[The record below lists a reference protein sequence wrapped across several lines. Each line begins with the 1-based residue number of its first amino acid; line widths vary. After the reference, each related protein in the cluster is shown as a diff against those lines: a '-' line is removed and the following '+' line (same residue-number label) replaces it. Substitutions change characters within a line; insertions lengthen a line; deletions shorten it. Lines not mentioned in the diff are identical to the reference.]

1 MPLNCGYLALTAST
15 RCDTIKNQEFSGKDQ
30 KMRRFGTQGPVNP
43 QEHYVVPRSDEIADF
58 IKRVEEGRYVV
69 IFAPRQTGKTTFFRR
84 ALDVLVADSGI
95 EAEAASPAAYFPI
108 PLNFDVYKNTSVADF
123 YANLYQDICEE
134 IENLFQRRGGT
145 PTEALIQLLAD
156 TELTNPHTMRRFF
169 RRLERLLTPQKFVF
183 IIDEFDGIPQAAL
196 SDFLHT
202 LRHIYIAGKPRCPH
216 SVGIIGVK
224 SIAQLNYDRSI
235 SPFNIQDEFH
245 LPNFTLEQVQELL
258 EQYTDEVGQAFVPEV
273 IESIHKQTAGQPVL
287 VNRFAQILT
296 EELQVPKT
304 EPITMA
310 HFSEAHAQLLEEDN
324 VNFTHLLTNIRRDPR
339 FESLLMRIMAR
350 EEGVDFNLRSDVVSE
365 LATYGVIARGDDG
378 MCEIVNPI
386 YLYCILQA
394 FKPVVNGLE
403 DAYLQEEAR
412 EGFLDYL
419 TPTGQIDM
427 ESLLDNFRD
436 FIIRAGFRILQVPD
450 TPQES
455 VGRHLLLAYLDQFIK
470 LIGGFMHIEVPT
482 GRGRMDIIIIHNQQK
497 YIVETKI
504 WRGDNRYQSGKR
516 QLAAYLRSEGV
527 AEGYYV
533 VFDHRQNPEPGSLS
547 VTRKG
552 RIETETIDGLTV
564 RSYVI
569 PVIQEPPS
577 GLPSIP

>member
-1 MPLNCGYLALTAST
+1 
-15 RCDTIKNQEFSGKDQ
+15 
-30 KMRRFGTQGPVNP
+30 MRRFGTQGPVNP
-43 QEHYVVPRSDEIADF
+43 QEHYVVARREEIADF
-58 IKRVEEGRYVV
+58 INRVEQGKYVV
-69 IFAPRQTGKTTFFRR
+69 LFAPRQTGKTTFFQVAME
-84 ALDVLVADSGI
+84 AL
-95 EAEAASPAAYFPI
+95 AAGSQIIDCFPI
-108 PLNFDVYKNTSVADF
+108 QLNFDVYKNTGVADF
-123 YANLYQDICEE
+123 YDNLYQDLCEE

-145 PTEALIQLLAD
+145 PPEALSQLLEN
-156 TELTNPHTMRRFF
+156 TKLTNPHAMRRFF
-169 RRLERLLTPQKFVF
+169 RHLDRLLTPQKFVL

-202 LRHIYIAGKPRCPH
+202 LRHIYISGKPRCPH

-245 LPNFTLEQVQELL
+245 LPSFTHEQVCELIG
-258 EQYTDEVGQAFVPEV
+258 QYTEEVGQVFAPEV
-273 IESIHKQTAGQPVL
+273 LTAIHKQTAGQPVL

-296 EELQVPKT
+296 EELDIPKT

-394 FKPVVNGLE
+394 FKSVVNGLE
-403 DAYLQEEAR
+403 DEYLHEGTR

-427 ESLLDNFRD
+427 EPLLDNFQD
-436 FIIRAGFRILQVPD
+436 FIGRAGFRILQVPD

-482 GRGRMDIIIIHNQQK
+482 GRGRMDIIITHNQQK

-504 WRGDNRYQSGKR
+504 WRGNNRYQAGKK
-516 QLAAYLRSEGV
+516 QLAAYLSAEGV
-527 AEGYYV
+527 TEGYYI
-533 VFDHRQNPEPGSLS
+533 VFDHRQDPEQQ
-547 VTRKG
+547 V
-552 RIETETIDGLTV
+552 ETEMIEGLTI

-569 PVIQEPPS
+569 PVMPEPPS
-577 GLPSIP
+577 ELSGTH

>member
-1 MPLNCGYLALTAST
+1 
-15 RCDTIKNQEFSGKDQ
+15 
-30 KMRRFGTQGPVNP
+30 MRHFGTQRPVNP
-43 QEHYVVPRSDEIADF
+43 QEHYVVSRTEEIADF
-58 IKRVEEGRYVV
+58 INRVEQGKYIVL
-69 IFAPRQTGKTTFFRR
+69 FAPRQTGKTTFFQA
-84 ALDVLVADSGI
+84 ALETLVIGNTADAQR
-95 EAEAASPAAYFPI
+95 ESPSELTYFPI
-108 PLNFDVYKNTSVADF
+108 QLNFDIYKNLALSVF
-123 YANLYQDICEE
+123 YGHLYEQIREE
-134 IENLFQRRGGT
+134 IETVFQKRGAMSS
-145 PTEALIQLLAD
+145 EALHQFLED
-156 TELTNPHTMRRFF
+156 TTLTDHLSMLSFF
-169 RRLERLLTPQKFVF
+169 KGFARLLGNQQVVL
-183 IIDEFDGIPQAAL
+183 IIDEFDGIPQVAV

-235 SPFNIQDEFH
+235 SPFNIQDEFY

-258 EQYTDEVGQAFVPEV
+258 GQYTEEVGQPFVPEV
-273 IESIHKQTAGQPVL
+273 IAAIHKQTAGQPVL

-296 EELQVPKT
+296 EELEVPKT

-378 MCEIVNPI
+378 MCEIINPI

-394 FKPVVNGLE
+394 FKAVVNGLE
-403 DAYLQEEAR
+403 DEYLPEGTR

-419 TPTGQIDM
+419 TPAGRIDM
-427 ESLLDNFRD
+427 EALLDNFRD
-436 FIIRAGFRILQVPD
+436 FIVRVGFQILQVPD

-504 WRGDNRYQSGKR
+504 WRGDGRYQSGKK
-516 QLAAYLRSEGV
+516 QLAAYLGSEGLT
-527 AEGYYV
+527 EGYYI
-533 VFDHRQNPEPGSLS
+533 VFDHRQEPEPQ
-547 VTRKG
+547 VK
-552 RIETETIDGLTV
+552 TEVLEGLTI

-569 PVIQEPPS
+569 PVMQEPPS
-577 GLPSIP
+577 GMPSNSSTL

>member
-1 MPLNCGYLALTAST
+1 
-15 RCDTIKNQEFSGKDQ
+15 
-30 KMRRFGTQGPVNP
+30 MRRFGTQGPVNP
-43 QEHYVVPRSDEIADF
+43 QEHYVVSRSDEIADF

-84 ALDVLVADSGI
+84 ALDVLVADFGI

-156 TELTNPHTMRRFF
+156 TELTNPHTLRRFF

-258 EQYTDEVGQAFVPEV
+258 EQYTEEVGQAFVPEV

-304 EPITMA
+304 EPITMG
-310 HFSEAHAQLLEEDN
+310 HFSEAHTELLHGQNTNIE
-324 VNFTHLLTNIRRDPR
+324 HLTTNIRKNPR
-339 FESLLMRIMAR
+339 FESVLMRIMAR
-350 EEGVDFNLRSDVVSE
+350 DEGVDFNMDDDIINE
-365 LATYGVIARGDDG
+365 LATYGVIKRASDG
-378 MCEIVNPI
+378 MCEILNPI
-386 YLYCILQA
+386 YLYRIMRT
-394 FKPVVNGLE
+394 FKPIINGLE
-403 DAYLQEEAR
+403 HEYLPSGSHED
-412 EGFLDYL
+412 FFNYI
-419 TPTGQIDM
+419 TPTGRIDIKA
-427 ESLLDNFRD
+427 LLDNFRD

-482 GRGRMDIIIIHNQQK
+482 GRGRMDIIIIHNQEK

-504 WRGDNRYQSGKR
+504 WRGDNRYQTGKR

-527 AEGYYV
+527 TEGYYV
-533 VFDHRQNPEPGSLS
+533 VFDHRQNPESGSPS
-547 VTRKG
+547 VTGKG
-552 RIETETIDGLTV
+552 QIETETIDGLTV

-577 GLPSIP
+577 GIPSTPSAL

>member
-1 MPLNCGYLALTAST
+1 
-15 RCDTIKNQEFSGKDQ
+15 
-30 KMRRFGTQGPVNP
+30 MRRFGTQGPVNP
-43 QEHYVVPRSDEIADF
+43 QEHYVVSRTEEIADF
-58 IKRVEEGRYVV
+58 INRVEQGKYIVL
-69 IFAPRQTGKTTFFRR
+69 FAPRQTGKTTFFQA
-84 ALDVLVADSGI
+84 AL
-95 EAEAASPAAYFPI
+95 EALAASSVTATQRESDSELTYFPI
-108 PLNFDVYKNTSVADF
+108 QLNFDVYKNTSVADF
-123 YANLYQDICEE
+123 YTNLYQDVCEE
-134 IENLFQRRGGT
+134 IENVFQRRGG
-145 PTEALIQLLAD
+145 PPSEALIQLLAD
-156 TELTNPHTMRRFF
+156 TKLTDHHAMRRFF
-169 RRLERLLTPQKFVF
+169 RHLERLLMPQKFVL
-183 IIDEFDGIPQAAL
+183 IIDEFDGIPPVAL

-258 EQYTDEVGQAFVPEV
+258 GQYTEEVGQPFVPEV
-273 IESIHKQTAGQPVL
+273 IAAIHKQTAGQPVL

-296 EELQVPKT
+296 EELEVPKT

-378 MCEIVNPI
+378 MCEIINPI

-394 FKPVVNGLE
+394 FKAVVNGLE
-403 DAYLQEEAR
+403 DEYLPEGTR

-419 TPTGQIDM
+419 TPAGLIDM
-427 ESLLDNFRD
+427 EALLDNFRD
-436 FIIRAGFRILQVPD
+436 FIVRVGFQILQVPD

-504 WRGDNRYQSGKR
+504 WRGDGRYQSGKK

-527 AEGYYV
+527 TEGYYI
-533 VFDHRQNPEPGSLS
+533 VFDHRQSPEPQ
-547 VTRKG
+547 VK
-552 RIETETIDGLTV
+552 TEVLEGLTI

-569 PVIQEPPS
+569 PVMQEPPS
-577 GLPSIP
+577 GMPSNSSTL